1 MIEIKFKL
9 FFGLHQT
16 PSYMEKK
23 LLEII
28 NHVLESSDRSK
39 LNDLN
44 ATLNL
49 RTDLGMDSFQ
59 LAELTVR
66 IEDEFN
72 VDIFEN
78 GIINTIGEIIKI
90 LENVR

>member
-1 MIEIKFKL
+1 
-9 FFGLHQT
+9 
-16 PSYMEKK
+16 MEKK